1 MKHYASNL
9 GALRSMSCC
18 QSPPPTEH
26 SPVGCSVGSWAR
38 NAALQCEQQSV
49 WYQKRFH
56 SGNICTFEA
65 PTAHL
70 RAVSGYSLSFSPVSV
85 LPGSRSRE
93 GHICVITPG
102 DYRAIPTLGRSEE
115 FLPDSDQRALSRAGQ
130 QCCV

>member
-56 SGNICTFEA
+56 SGNTCTFEA
-65 PTAHL
+65 STAHL
-70 RAVSGYSLSFSPVSV
+70 HALGLQLAFFA
-85 LPGSRSRE
+85 RE
-93 GHICVITPG
+93 STIG
-102 DYRAIPTLGRSEE
+102 L
-115 FLPDSDQRALSRAGQ
+115 ALSRRSHL
-130 QCCV
+130 CDYSR